1 MSINTLTSKNELTK
15 RKISEQKTAKA
26 TIFLRTL
33 SSKRVKFVCLVGP
46 FCTCKIFSSK
56 KKKNRLK
63 IVSIALI
70 HCTTHYMNPL

>member
-1 MSINTLTSKNELTK
+1 MQIKQKLTNKTK
-15 RKISEQKTAKA
+15 TIKQKTINA
-26 TIFLRTL
+26 TLFCAEKPVRGGKLSILRFSDFFKL
-33 SSKRVKFVCLVGP
+33 KNFSKK
-46 FCTCKIFSSK
+46 K